1 MAMTEAAKRAD
12 KKYNRNMVKAQ
23 ANFKKNDLIEGKRL
37 LAYLESTGETMNN
50 YVKSLIKA
58 DLDSKS
64 VPYPDGDTDAEY
76 VEN

>member
-37 LAYLESTGETMNN
+37 LAYLESTGETMNT

-58 DLDSKS
+58 DLDSKAI
-64 VPYPDGDTDAEY
+64 PYPECDIDEDNE
-76 VEN
+76 